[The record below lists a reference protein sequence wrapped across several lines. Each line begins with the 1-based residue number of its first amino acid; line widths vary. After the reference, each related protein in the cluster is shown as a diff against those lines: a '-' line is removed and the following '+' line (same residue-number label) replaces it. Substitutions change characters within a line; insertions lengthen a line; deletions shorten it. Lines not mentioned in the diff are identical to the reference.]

1 MILHLSFR
9 LFCFYF
15 LLVLPAH
22 RAVTDCGHT
31 DFNSNKWP
39 FDRASSLAHPVLC
52 VSPLCGILRDKPGCQ
67 LWVCVPLPSVICLKK
82 KNGLLTS
89 ISLSKELDI
98 TVFTLTS
105 DDDSH
110 ELCLN
115 LNRLLPNNFQVFVFI
130 IS

>member
-31 DFNSNKWP
+31 DFKCNKWP

-67 LWVCVPLPSVICLKK
+67 LWVCVPLPSVISLKK
-82 KNGLLTS
+82 KWP
-89 ISLSKELDI
+89 LDKYKLVKG
-98 TVFTLTS
+98 TGYYRFHP
-105 DDDSH
+105 D
-110 ELCLN
+110 E
-115 LNRLLPNNFQVFVFI
+115 
-130 IS
+130 